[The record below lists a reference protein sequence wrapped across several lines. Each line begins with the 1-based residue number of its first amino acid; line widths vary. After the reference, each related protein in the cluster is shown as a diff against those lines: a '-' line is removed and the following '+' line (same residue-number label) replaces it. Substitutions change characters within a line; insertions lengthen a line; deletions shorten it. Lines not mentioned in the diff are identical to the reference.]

1 MQAPRPRLL
10 IVDDDRAILTLVGS
24 IALKDGFDVTTAVNG
39 EDALRQLAAHPTD
52 LVLLDLQMPG
62 VTGID
67 VLRSISD
74 VRHGCRVVLMSGH
87 ATIDSAVEAVKLGA
101 EDYFTKPFDLARL
114 RQLLTVVRTETERRR
129 SLLDLEGQMAERL
142 EFCGMIGRA
151 PVMQDVFTLLRRLA
165 PHARAALVTG
175 ETGTGKELAVRAL
188 HQLGPRSS
196 KRLITVNCSAVVES
210 LSESELFGHVR
221 GAFTGAAETKA
232 GLFEAA
238 HGGTLFLDEVGEL
251 PSSIQA
257 KLLRVIENGEVQR
270 VGSVETRKVDVR
282 LIAATNR
289 DLRIEVEAGR
299 FRSDLFYR
307 LNIAQINLPPLRDR
321 REDIPFLT
329 SAFVR
334 AFSQR
339 FGKALTGVS
348 AGAERLL
355 VEASWEGN
363 VRQLRNVIERGCML
377 AEGEFVSER
386 DVLGALQ
393 ALPSRSAARL
403 IPRRDATLPLQ
414 AIARE
419 HIIKTLDEVHGNKA
433 VAARLLGISR
443 RAFYRQL
450 ERHGLHHRIPGRPR
464 LHDPSDETL
473 EQAS

>member
-101 EDYFTKPFDLARL
+101 EDYFTKPFDLSRL

-142 EFCGMIGRA
+142 EFCGLIGRA